1 MQELSGTPLSADI
14 NLVAQI
20 LMLAGLWL
28 GFYFARIKQITRHAN
43 IQTGVVLT
51 QLGFIFVVML
61 TSFYDYVIAGGTTG
75 DTVARLMI
83 GHGFLGLFA
92 ELSGIYLILRMRT
105 ELVPQALRVRNF
117 KLVMR
122 STLALWTVVALLGI
136 GIYYYRFLV
145 PQTVIVTAPITQL
158 GAAGEDLVLHVVE
171 LQKAVDRGN
180 LQTSK
185 RHAEHL
191 VNLIE
196 GNNGDHYGDLDG
208 DGSVED
214 PGDGT
219 GLLNYLAAIQD
230 ATEEQDI
237 IALTETV
244 REWLEQIDAF
254 AVSVRQAVDL
264 TSVANRMAEHE
275 AVVFRVLGDGIAQ
288 IQAKADAVG
297 LRRST
302 VVIPQMP
309 GPTGEG
315 RTATVVM
322 EQIQFIERTITV
334 PQGWTVEFINRE
346 RPKHTVTFDDGTF
359 TSASITQ
366 GGRAT
371 FTFHWPGTFPYYCR
385 FHGDKNG
392 VGMAGTV
399 IVEPPSQ

>member
-1 MQELSGTPLSADI
+1 MQEPSGTPLSSDI

-28 GFYFARIKQITRHAN
+28 GFYFARTKQITRHAN
-43 IQTGVVLT
+43 LQTGVVLA
-51 QLGFIFVVML
+51 QLVFIFVVML
-61 TSFYDYVIAGGTTG
+61 TSFYDYVIAGRTTG
-75 DTVARLMI
+75 DAVARLMI

-105 ELVPQALRVRNF
+105 ELIPQALRVRNF

-122 STLALWTVVALLGI
+122 STLALWTVVALGGI

-158 GAAGEDLVLHVVE
+158 RGAGEDLVLHAVE
-171 LQKAVDRGN
+171 LQEAVDRGN

-196 GNNGDHYGDLDG
+196 GMDGDHYGDRDG

-219 GLLNYLAAIQD
+219 GLLNYLAAVQD

-244 REWLEQIDAF
+244 REWLEQIDAA
-254 AVSVRQAVDL
+254 AVSVRQAGEM
-264 TSVANRMAEHE
+264 TAVANQMAEHQ
-275 AVVFRVLGDGIAQ
+275 ALAFRVLADGIAQ
-288 IQAKADAVG
+288 IEAKADAAG
-297 LRRST
+297 IRRST

-309 GPTGEG
+309 GPSGEG

-334 PQGWTVEFINRE
+334 PQGWTVEFINQE

-359 TSASITQ
+359 TSGSMTQ
-366 GGRAT
+366 GDRAT
-371 FTFHWPGTFPYYCR
+371 FTFDRPGTFPYYCR
-385 FHGDKNG
+385 FHGDRDG

-399 IVEPPSQ
+399 IVEAPSQ